1 VILKSF
7 AKFAIV
13 AAVVVP
19 VLSACGSQ
27 PKQRAISNLPY
38 SVDKS
43 KGTSQ
48 TALRGDSGVQI
59 YGTVNAGYGHSR
71 SKARV
76 RHADG
81 TTSTH
86 RSSRT
91 GMHSVSVR

>member
-1 VILKSF
+1 MLKSF
-7 AKFAIV
+7 AKFVIV
-13 AAVVVP
+13 VAVVVP
-19 VLSACGSQ
+19 VLAACGSQ
-27 PKQRAISNLPY
+27 SQRRPISNLPY

-48 TALRGDSGVQI
+48 TALSGNSGVQI

-71 SKARV
+71 TKTRV

-81 TTSTH
+81 TTSTY

-91 GMHSVSVR
+91 GGHSW